1 MGQRV
6 KRQKNRSAVKGV
18 ATKNSGSSGN
28 KKKVKKRR

>member
-6 KRQKNRSAVKGV
+6 RVKKNRSTVKGV

-28 KKKVKKRR
+28 KKKAKKKR